1 MFPINILVFNIIPW
15 KCQHLTFSFICNSSC
30 HSWRHQYQPCCLN
43 HPRAQPLKSLDA
55 SPTMLFSCTPH
66 FSRHITPFSFSS
78 NNHTTFETSTT
89 TAYPSSVLMI
99 DTHIFI
105 TMHYI
110 ITYTLILLFFSLINT
125 SNPVTLHFFFFFL
138 YKPSLLMLVP
148 CWELMIYHYNHS
160 LATYSTLVYFP
171 SIMFLW
177 INPNPA

>member
-1 MFPINILVFNIIPW
+1 
-15 KCQHLTFSFICNSSC
+15 
-30 HSWRHQYQPCCLN
+30 
-43 HPRAQPLKSLDA
+43 
-55 SPTMLFSCTPH
+55 MLFSCTPH

-125 SNPVTLHFFFFFL
+125 SNPVTLHFFFFFVQAITSHVGTLLRAHDLSLQSLTCYLLNSRLLSL
-138 YKPSLLMLVP
+138 YHVPLNKSEPCLKPTISL
-148 CWELMIYHYNHS
+148 IYAS
-160 LATYSTLVYFP
+160 L
-171 SIMFLW
+171 
-177 INPNPA
+177 

>member
-125 SNPVTLHFFFFFL
+125 SNPVTLHFFFFFCTSHHFSCW
-138 YKPSLLMLVP
+138 YPVESSWFIITIIHLLPTQL
-148 CWELMIYHYNHS
+148 S
-160 LATYSTLVYFP
+160 STFP
-171 SIMFLW
+171 LSCSSE
-177 INPNPA
+177 